1 MNPDWQKALEGSGA
15 SIENGIAMNF
25 GDAAAELR
33 AADSG
38 SVLADASHLAV
49 LDFSGEDATSF
60 LQGQVTCDVNSLA
73 IESSTC
79 GGYCS
84 ATGRLLADFLL
95 WRTPTGYRMVL
106 ARSIAGNT
114 RDRLTR
120 FVLRAKVNILDRS
133 DEVVVL
139 GAAGQAADAALGA
152 VFGDIP
158 RQDQRVQQDEFGGS
172 LIALPA
178 ARFLIVAAPIDALR
192 IQAGLTG
199 ALRPVGAPCWEWLDI
214 RNGFPWIT
222 ERTKDQFVPQMAN
235 LELLGGVS
243 FQKGCYPGQEIV
255 ARTQYRGKLKRR
267 TFLAHVEAR
276 MGPVAG
282 DELFCDDLPGQSC
295 GMVVNAQRS
304 PSGGYDLLAVVP
316 LESRASS
323 TLHLKSSDGPVLR
336 FLELPYPVT

>member
-15 SIENGIAMNF
+15 SIESGIAVNF

-49 LDFSGEDATSF
+49 LDFSGEDSTSF
-60 LQGQVTCDVNSLA
+60 LQGQLTCDVNTLA
-73 IESSTC
+73 IGSSAY

-84 ATGRLLADFLL
+84 AAGRLLADFLL
-95 WRTPTGYRMVL
+95 WHTPSEYRMVL
-106 ARSIAGNT
+106 ARSIAGTT
-114 RDRLTR
+114 RKRLAQ

-133 DEVVVL
+133 DELVVL
-139 GAAGQAADAALGA
+139 GAAGHEAGAVLGA

-158 RQDQRVQQDEFGGS
+158 RQDHRVLQDEFGGS

-178 ARFLIVAAPIDALR
+178 ARFLIVAAPTDALR

-214 RNGFPWIT
+214 RNGFPWIA
-222 ERTKDQFVPQMAN
+222 ERTQDQFVPQMAN

-267 TFLAHVEAR
+267 MFLANVEAQV
-276 MGPVAG
+276 GPVAG
-282 DELFCDDLPGQSC
+282 DELFSDDLPGQTC

-323 TLHLKSSDGPVLR
+323 ILHLKSTDGPVLR
-336 FLELPYPVT
+336 FLELPYQVA